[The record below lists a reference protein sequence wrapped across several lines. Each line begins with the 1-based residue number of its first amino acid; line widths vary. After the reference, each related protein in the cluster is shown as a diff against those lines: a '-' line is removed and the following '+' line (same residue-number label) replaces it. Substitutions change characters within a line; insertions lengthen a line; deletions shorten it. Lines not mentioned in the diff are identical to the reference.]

1 MNLVSSNITTQIP
14 ATVFN
19 YATDA
24 RPDRN
29 QLTIKGRVLHLING
43 EHFSGAERVQQL
55 LGKRLEGFGYDASFA
70 CLKSGKFRDKC
81 QLRESQILDF
91 PMHGK
96 FDLSVV
102 TQIAATV
109 AEQDYA
115 LLHAHTPRSA
125 IVAALVARRTGL
137 PWIYHVHSPTSR
149 DSTRGVQNRINAWVE
164 QYAIRSCSRLL
175 TVSRSLR
182 REMLR
187 LGVERSRLQV
197 VPNGVPAFEPIAA
210 CERMGQKLWRLGIV
224 ALMRPRKG
232 VEFALEALSRLPA
245 GKQVS
250 LDLIGGFE
258 TPEYEAQIRAQIATL
273 GLQDRVQLVGFQTN
287 VEDYVRRLDALLLP
301 SLFGEGMPMVVLE
314 ALSAAVPVVATRV
327 EGTPEVI
334 RHGVEGLLAEPR
346 NSEDFASQIDM
357 MTSDRVKWL
366 SFSDNA
372 LRRHREQFSD
382 SEMASRVAN
391 AYDRTLD
398 TKRAAPK

>member
-1 MNLVSSNITTQIP
+1 MNLVSSNVATQIP

-19 YATDA
+19 YATEA
-24 RPDRN
+24 QPDRN
-29 QLTIKGRVLHLING
+29 QQTVKGKVLHLING

-55 LGKRLEGFGYDASFA
+55 LGKRLDGFGYDATFA
-70 CLKSGKFRDKC
+70 CLKPGKFRDKC
-81 QLRESQILDF
+81 QLREKQILDF
-91 PMHGK
+91 PMQGK
-96 FDLSVV
+96 LDLSVV
-102 TQIAATV
+102 NQIAKTV
-109 AEQDYA
+109 SDQKHT

-125 IVAALVARRTGL
+125 LVAALVARKVGL

-149 DSTRGVQNRINAWVE
+149 DSTHGLSNRINTWVE
-164 QYAIRSCSRLL
+164 RYAIRSCSRLL

-187 LGVERSRLQV
+187 LGVQRHRLQV
-197 VPNGVPAFEPIAA
+197 VANGVPAFELIAA
-210 CERMGQKLWRLGIV
+210 SERMGQKSWRLGIV

-232 VEFALEALSRLPA
+232 IEFALEALSQLP
-245 GKQVS
+245 GDKQIT

-258 TPEYEAQIRAQIATL
+258 TPEYEAQIRGQIETL

-287 VEDYVRRLDALLLP
+287 VEEYVRRLDALLLP

-346 NSEDFASQIDM
+346 DSADFASQIDT
-357 MTSDRVKWL
+357 MTSDRIQWL

-372 LRRHREQFSD
+372 LRRHRQQFSD
-382 SEMASRVAN
+382 TEMASRVAN
-391 AYDRTLD
+391 AYDRTLGL
-398 TKRAAPK
+398 